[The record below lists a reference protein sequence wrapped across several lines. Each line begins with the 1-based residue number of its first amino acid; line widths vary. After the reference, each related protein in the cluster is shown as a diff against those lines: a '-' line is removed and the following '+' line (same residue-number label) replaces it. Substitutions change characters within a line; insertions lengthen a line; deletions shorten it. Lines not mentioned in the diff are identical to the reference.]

1 MTRRNWFRLT
11 PLFTLLF
18 AGLALAQNTARH
30 LLLQTPTLSATR
42 IAFAYGGDIWIVSR
56 EGGTAQRLVT
66 GTDLLSSPIFSPD
79 GSMVAYSGNY
89 SGNTDV
95 YVVPSAG
102 GEPRRLTYHPGPD
115 VAVGW
120 TPDGKS
126 ILFRSRRF
134 SHSDPDHLFTVPVAG
149 GFPKELSLPMAED
162 GSFSPDGTHLAYE
175 PVFQWEPDWKH
186 YHGGQTLKVWIADLA
201 DSSVVPV
208 PRENSND
215 KNPMWVGDKIYFLS
229 DRNGPVTLFTYD
241 MATKQVSQIISN
253 KDGFDISSAAAGPGA
268 IVYAQFGVLH
278 LYDLK
283 SGKDRVVHVRVA
295 GDMPQLQPHFVKV
308 VKQIENSGISPSGK
322 RAVFEAHGDILT
334 VPGEKGDIRN
344 LTQTPGIED
353 RDPAWSPDGQSV
365 AYFSDESGEYALHIR
380 NQNGLGPVKKISLG
394 QPPSFFYSPTWSPD
408 SKKISYSDKRLNLW
422 YVDLDHPAPVK
433 VDTDE
438 FSDGLFGDSANL
450 RWSPDNQWLTYT
462 KNLSNHLS
470 AVFVYSLATHKAT
483 QLTDGMSD
491 AEYPAFDKSGKY
503 LYFTNS
509 TNVGLSATGF
519 DMTSDAHP
527 VTRNVYVA
535 VLRKDLASPIAPES
549 DDEKTAAEKKKE
561 EDSAGADS
569 ADDAKQS
576 NETKSDS
583 KADADTA
590 TKTDAAKKK
599 EPKKPVVVTIDFDN
613 ISQRILSLP
622 IPAENYVALSV
633 GKTGILYLTQGEI
646 VSLRR
651 GPPKFTIQRFDLKDR
666 KTKKLLDG
674 VSSFAV
680 SDDGS
685 KMLYKTGEQWFINPA
700 AAPPKPNK
708 GLLKTTNMEVKVDP
722 RAEWK
727 QMYHEVWRI
736 ERDFFY
742 DPHYHGLNIQDAE
755 QHFQPYL
762 DGLSSRDDLN
772 YLFREMLSYMSVGH
786 MFVRGGEEPKV
797 PHVSVGLLG
806 ADYTI
811 ENHRYRFARI
821 YDGENWNPE
830 LHAPL
835 TQPGVNVKAG
845 EYLLAVNGH
854 DVSGD
859 DNIYSF
865 FEETAG
871 QQTVLKVGPNA
882 DGSKSREVTVVPV
895 DSEGNLR
902 NLRWIEDNRRLVD
915 KLSGGKLAYVYLPDT
930 GGGGFTNFNRYYYAQ
945 VGKEGAIIDE
955 RFNHGGQI
963 ADYIVNYLHTS
974 PMNMEIT
981 REGHTSIHPSEAI
994 YGPKV
999 MIINQ
1004 FAGSGGDAMPWL
1016 FRKAGIGPLVG
1027 MRTWGGLVGIG
1038 GYPPLMDGGSVTAP
1052 RDALYGLHGH
1062 WVVENHGIPPD
1073 YEIDMDPKLV
1083 RQGQDPQ
1090 LQKAVE
1096 VEMELLKK
1104 QPPPHYALPAYPN
1117 YHPHLPEVQ

>member
-1 MTRRNWFRLT
+1 MTRSIRQFAQSLSI
-11 PLFTLLF
+11 LLF
-18 AGLALAQNTARH
+18 AILGVSHGQPASRH
-30 LLLQTPTLSATR
+30 LLLQTPTLSR
-42 IAFAYGGDIWIVSR
+42 SQIAFAYGGDIWIVGR
-56 EGGTAQRLVT
+56 EGGVAQRLVT
-66 GTDLLSSPIFSPD
+66 GTDLLSGPIFSPD

-89 SGNTDV
+89 NGNVDV
-95 YVVPSAG
+95 YVVSAAG
-102 GEPRRLTYHPGPD
+102 GEPRRLTYHPGAD

-120 TPDGKS
+120 TPDGKAV
-126 ILFRSRRF
+126 LFRSRRF
-134 SHSDPDHLFTVPVAG
+134 SHSDPDQLYTVPVTG
-149 GFPKELSLPMAED
+149 GFPKELPLPMAED

-175 PVFQWEPDWKH
+175 PIFQWEPDWKH

-201 DSSVVPV
+201 DSSVVQI

-215 KNPMWVGDKIYFLS
+215 KNPMWVGNKIYFLS
-229 DRNGPVTLFTYD
+229 DRNGPVTLFVYD
-241 MATKQVSQIISN
+241 PATSKVSQVIQNS
-253 KDGFDISSAAAGPGA
+253 DGFDISSAAAGPGA

-278 LYDLK
+278 LYDLQT
-283 SGKDRVVHVRVA
+283 GKDQVVPVQVA

-308 VKQIENSGISPSGK
+308 AKQIQNSSISPTGK
-322 RAVFEAHGDILT
+322 RAVFEAHGEILT
-334 VPGEKGDIRN
+334 VPKEKGDIRN
-344 LTQTPGIED
+344 ITQTPGIEE
-353 RDPAWSPDGQSV
+353 RDPAWSPDGQSI
-365 AYFSDESGEYALHIR
+365 AYFSDESGEYALHVR
-380 NQNGLGPVKKISLG
+380 NQNGLGPIKKINLG
-394 QPPSFFYSPTWSPD
+394 QPPSFFYSPIWSPD
-408 SKKISYSDKRLNLW
+408 SKKIAYSDKRLNMW
-422 YVDLDHPAPVK
+422 YVDLDHPTPVK
-433 VDTDE
+433 VDTDHY
-438 FSDGLFGDSANL
+438 SDGLFGDSANC

-462 KNLSNHLS
+462 KNLPNHLS

-491 AEYPAFDKSGKY
+491 ALYPAFDPSGKY

-509 TNVGLSATGF
+509 TNVGLSATNF

-527 VTRNVYVA
+527 ITRNVYVV
-535 VLRKDLASPIAPES
+535 VLRKDLPSPIAPES
-549 DDEKTAAEKKKE
+549 DDEKSAVDKKKD
-561 EDSAGADS
+561 DSASADS
-569 ADDAKQS
+569 SDEAKTES
-576 NETKSDS
+576 KS
-583 KADADTA
+583 AG
-590 TKTDAAKKK
+590 KTEEKSDAAKKAA
-599 EPKKPVVVTIDFDN
+599 KKPVVVTIDFDN
-613 ISQRILSLP
+613 IDQRILSLP
-622 IPAENYVALSV
+622 IPAQNYLALSV
-633 GKTGILYLTQGEI
+633 GKSGVLYLTQGEI
-646 VSLRR
+646 VDLHD
-651 GPPKFTIQRFDLKDR
+651 GPPKVTIQRFDLKDR

-674 VSSFAV
+674 VSSFAL

-685 KMLYKTGEQWFINPA
+685 SMLYKTGDSWFINPA
-700 AAPPKPNK
+700 DAPPKPAK
-708 GLLKTTNMEVKVDP
+708 GMLKTADMEVKVDP

-742 DPHYHGLNIQDAE
+742 DPNYHGLNIQQAE

-762 DGLSSRDDLN
+762 DGLASRDDLN

-811 ENHRYRFARI
+811 ENNRYRFTKI
-821 YDGENWNPE
+821 YNGENWNPE

-835 TQPGVNVKAG
+835 TQPGVNVNVG
-845 EYLLAVNGH
+845 DYLLAVNGH
-854 DVSGD
+854 NVTAA
-859 DNIYSF
+859 DNLYSF

-871 QQTVLKVGPNA
+871 KQTFLKVGPNP
-882 DGSKSREVTVVPV
+882 DGAKSRDVTVVPL
-895 DSEGNLR
+895 DSEANLR
-902 NLRWIEDNRRLVD
+902 NLDWIEGNRRLVD

-930 GGGGFTNFNRYYYAQ
+930 GGGGFKNFNRYYFAQ
-945 VGKEGAIIDE
+945 VGKDGAIIDE

-963 ADYIVNYLHTS
+963 ADYIINYLHTP
-974 PMNMEIT
+974 PMNMEVT
-981 REGHTSIHPSEAI
+981 REGHKSIHPSEAI

-1073 YEIDMDPKLV
+1073 YEIDQDPKLV
-1083 RQGQDPQ
+1083 REGKDPQ
-1090 LQKAVE
+1090 LEKAIQ
-1096 VEMELLKK
+1096 VEMELLQK
-1104 QPPPHYALPAYPN
+1104 QPPPHYPQPAYPN
-1117 YHPHLPEVQ
+1117 YHPHLPAVQ